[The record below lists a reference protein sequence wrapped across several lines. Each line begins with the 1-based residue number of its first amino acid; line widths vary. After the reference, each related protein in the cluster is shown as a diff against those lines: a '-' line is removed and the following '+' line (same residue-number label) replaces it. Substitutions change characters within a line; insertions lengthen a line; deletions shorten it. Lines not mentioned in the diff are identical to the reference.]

1 MVADPLEIADGVQQG
16 GDDVGVLVRQLKTG
30 YLDKEGAELILIVVE
45 RLLKLGYP
53 VGGFAV
59 ISAEQFY

>member
-45 RLLKLGYP
+45 RLFKLGYP